1 MTKNPPRSSN
11 AEPDG
16 SDTASAPEQVFADL
30 NSVNPMFAGV
40 LRYFECAHLPEPM
53 RSVSA
58 TFQSVAWRMANE
70 PAVDP
75 TEMEKALHRLLD
87 AKDAAVRS
95 VLPNNPSFSSK

>member
-1 MTKNPPRSSN
+1 MTKNPPHSSN
-11 AEPDG
+11 ELGGNDDP
-16 SDTASAPEQVFADL
+16 STPEQVFADL

-75 TEMEKALHRLLD
+75 TQMEKALHRLLD

-95 VLPNNPSFSSK
+95 VLPNNPSFNNR